1 MPSMTADQAHAEKR
15 MAPANRGAA
24 LEPSPLSKR
33 NGTNKMSQLISL
45 RENRSTAAICPFRQ
59 VNVRESFPM
68 LASFVEDISD
78 WDYPD

>member
-1 MPSMTADQAHAEKR
+1 
-15 MAPANRGAA
+15 
-24 LEPSPLSKR
+24 
-33 NGTNKMSQLISL
+33 MSQLISL

-78 WDYPD
+78 WDYPDSDMARALAIKVLH